1 MAIEKDTEE
10 NKMTIRAGG
19 RLDAVTSPELG
30 EILQAI
36 PADLTELV
44 FDLSG
49 LEYISSAGLRQLLV
63 AQKQMNKQ
71 GKMYVEGAG
80 GQVLEVFA
88 ASGFD
93 KILTLR

>member
-1 MAIEKDTEE
+1 MAIEKYTEE

-49 LEYISSAGLRQLLV
+49 LEYISSAGLRVFLMAHHKLGKDSVVIANVSEAVRDIFDTTGFSDIFLV
-63 AQKQMNKQ
+63 EQ
-71 GKMYVEGAG
+71 
-80 GQVLEVFA
+80 
-88 ASGFD
+88 
-93 KILTLR
+93 